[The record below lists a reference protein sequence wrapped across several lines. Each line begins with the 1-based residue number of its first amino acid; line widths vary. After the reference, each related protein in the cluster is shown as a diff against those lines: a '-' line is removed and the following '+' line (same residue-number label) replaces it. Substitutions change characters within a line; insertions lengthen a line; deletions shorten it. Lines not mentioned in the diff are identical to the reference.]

1 MKDET
6 NFNPSYIG
14 QRPDIVNLIPEKTK
28 FVLDVGCSSGNLGYA
43 VKLKTDAIVYGIELM
58 DDMAAE
64 ASKHLDKVFTG
75 DASKII
81 LGDDLDGY
89 QFDTIIFSD
98 LLEHLIDPWNVL
110 EASVKYLAP
119 GGTVIASLPNVRH
132 ISTIYNLL
140 IKGRWP
146 YRERGIH
153 DRTHLRFFTRKNIIE
168 LFEKA
173 DLSISTITCNYRI
186 IESPHSI
193 NRAARFIALPGLRN
207 FLAFQYLICSKK
219 KL

>member
-1 MKDET
+1 MKNET

-14 QRPDIVNLIPEKTK
+14 QRPDIVRLIPEKAK
-28 FVLDVGCSSGNLGYA
+28 FILDVGCSSGNLGYA
-43 VKLKTDAIVYGIELM
+43 VKLKTGATVYGIELM

-81 LGDDLDGY
+81 LDGNLGGY

-98 LLEHLIDPWNVL
+98 LLEHLIDPWSVL

-140 IKGRWP
+140 IKGHWP

-153 DRTHLRFFTRKNIIE
+153 DKTHLRFFTKKNIIE

-173 DLSISTITCNYRI
+173 GLSINNISCNYRI

-193 NRAARFIALPGLRN
+193 NRVARFIAFPGLKN
-207 FLAFQYLICSKK
+207 FLAFQYLICSRKK
-219 KL
+219 